1 MESLEVF
8 EAICETPDCGAR
20 ATRSITSD
28 GVVKSRHCT
37 KHSAAALIAANKAER
52 EKKNQPGPRAA
63 SA

>member
-1 MESLEVF
+1 MASLEVF
-8 EAICETPDCGAR
+8 EAICETPGCGAR

-52 EKKNQPGPRAA
+52 EKKTGPRAA